1 MNLQEN
7 IERIKQ
13 MMGFGKSVP
22 SNSEEDRFI
31 CGDCGN
37 PDYKMYMVNNNI
49 WNEYGN
55 DRNTLCKSC
64 LEKRMGREL
73 VGDDFAQY
81 RHALVNQHNSEIQN
95 LM

>member
-13 MMGFGKSVP
+13 MMGFGKSEP
-22 SNSEEDRFI
+22 STNEEDRFT
-31 CGDCGN
+31 CSDCGN
-37 PDYKMYMVNNNI
+37 PDYKMYMVNDDI

-64 LEKRMGREL
+64 LENRMGREL

-81 RHALVNQHNSEIQN
+81 KYAPVNQHNPEVQS